1 MNVFF
6 AETTI
11 AAASG
16 TTAAG
21 AKTGGDLGNT
31 LTMFALL
38 AAVMIFMYFIT
49 IRPQRKR
56 EKELK
61 KQVDAMAV
69 GDSVITIGGVV
80 GTVANILDDNI
91 TITTSVAH
99 TMLTFKKS
107 AISTIAKR
115 EKSE

>member
-1 MNVFF
+1 MNILL

-11 AAASG
+11 AGAS
-16 TTAAG
+16 TTAAN
-21 AKTGGDLGNT
+21 AQQPDWVSSLG
-31 LTMFALL
+31 MFGLL
-38 AAVMIFMYFIT
+38 AVVMIAMYFFT

-69 GDSVITIGGVV
+69 GDSIVTIGGVV
-80 GTVANILDDNI
+80 GTVANIIDDNV

-107 AISTIAKR
+107 AISTIGKR

>member
-1 MNVFF
+1 MNILL

-11 AAASG
+11 AGASG

-21 AKTGGDLGNT
+21 TSSGGDIWSS
-31 LTMFALL
+31 LTMFGLL
-38 AAVMIFMYFIT
+38 AVVMIAMYFFT

-69 GDSVITIGGVV
+69 GDSVVTIGGVV

-107 AISTIAKR
+107 AISTIGKR

>member
-1 MNVFF
+1 MNILL

-11 AAASG
+11 AGAT
-16 TTAAG
+16 TTASANQPS
-21 AKTGGDLGNT
+21 DL
-31 LTMFALL
+31 LSSLSMFGLL
-38 AAVMIFMYFIT
+38 AVVMIAMYFFT

-61 KQVDAMAV
+61 KLVDAMAV
-69 GDSVITIGGVV
+69 GDSIVTIGGVV
-80 GTVANILDDNI
+80 GTVANILDDNV

-107 AISTIAKR
+107 AISTIGKR

>member
-1 MNVFF
+1 MNILL
-6 AETTI
+6 AATT
-11 AAASG
+11 AVSEASG
-16 TTAAG
+16 TTTAAVPENNWISS
-21 AKTGGDLGNT
+21 LG
-31 LTMFALL
+31 MFGLL
-38 AAVMIFMYFIT
+38 AVVMIAMYFFT

-69 GDSVITIGGVV
+69 GDSIVTIGGVV
-80 GTVANILDDNI
+80 GTVANIIDDNV

-107 AISTIAKR
+107 AISTIGKR

>member
-11 AAASG
+11 AGASG
-16 TTAAG
+16 TTVAG
-21 AKTGGDLGNT
+21 APADGSLWSS
-31 LTMFALL
+31 LSMFALL
-38 AAVMIFMYFIT
+38 AAVMLVMYFIT

-56 EKELK
+56 EKELR

-69 GDSVITIGGVV
+69 GDSVVTIGGVV

-107 AISTIAKR
+107 AISTITKR

>member
-1 MNVFF
+1 MNMLF

-11 AAASG
+11 AGA

-21 AKTGGDLGNT
+21 TPAATPDWASSLG
-31 LTMFALL
+31 MFGLL
-38 AAVMIFMYFIT
+38 AVVMIAMYFFT

-69 GDSVITIGGVV
+69 GDSIVTIGGVV
-80 GTVANILDDNI
+80 GTVANIIDDNV

-107 AISTIAKR
+107 AISTIGKR

>member
-6 AETTI
+6 AETTL
-11 AAASG
+11 AGASG
-16 TTAAG
+16 TAVAG
-21 AKTGGDLGNT
+21 AKPDGGIFGSLS
-31 LTMFALL
+31 MIAIL
-38 AAVMIFMYFIT
+38 AAAFFVMYFIT

-69 GDSVITIGGVV
+69 GDSIITIGGVV
-80 GTVANILDDNI
+80 GTVANIQDDNI

>member
-1 MNVFF
+1 MNFLLATINA
-6 AETTI
+6 AETS
-11 AAASG
+11 A
-16 TTAAG
+16 TTAGSA
-21 AKTGGDLGNT
+21 AQPNEWWSSLG
-31 LTMFALL
+31 MFGLL
-38 AAVMIFMYFIT
+38 AVVMIAMYFFT

-80 GTVANILDDNI
+80 GTVANIIDDNV

-107 AISTIAKR
+107 AISTISKR

>member
-1 MNVFF
+1 MNILL
-6 AETTI
+6 ADTTI
-11 AAASG
+11 AGA

-21 AKTGGDLGNT
+21 TTGTTPDWMGSLG
-31 LTMFALL
+31 MFGLL
-38 AAVMIFMYFIT
+38 AAVMLAMYFFT

-69 GDSVITIGGVV
+69 GDSVVTIGGVV
-80 GTVANILDDNI
+80 GTVANIIDDNV

-107 AISTIAKR
+107 AISTIGKR